1 MVVRVWGGEGDRT
14 GLANGAEEL
23 CALIA
28 GGPWGKSAWTIQAV
42 GTRVNM
48 DWSSVKGVVSV
59 TTLFVSRRI
68 FYCAREDFFLQNI
81 GRIARDFGEPGPETT
96 KNVACG

>member
-1 MVVRVWGGEGDRT
+1 
-14 GLANGAEEL
+14 
-23 CALIA
+23 
-28 GGPWGKSAWTIQAV
+28 
-42 GTRVNM
+42 M

-68 FYCAREDFFLQNI
+68 FIAPGKAFLQNI

-96 KNVACG
+96 KNVAFG